1 MSLNDLKMI
10 GQIRRVREN
19 AAEQRFQTAR
29 TRVDQAEQD
38 VLKAETALSRFDGRL
53 EQRMREFHDTALKG
67 RPVGAME
74 GAQNFHS
81 DLMREREG
89 YARQIAMARLEVRR
103 AGEAA
108 ERARREWA
116 TAHARTETTHE
127 VAQEARMDLRRV
139 SEKRQEQDL
148 DELATGRSF
157 ARGGAP
163 GGGAPGGGSAE
174 GSGGAP
180 GSGGA

>member
-1 MSLNDLKMI
+1 MSLNDLKQI

-19 AAEQRFQTAR
+19 AAEQRFQSAKS
-29 TRVDQAEQD
+29 RVEQAEQD
-38 VLKAETALSRFDGRL
+38 VRKAETALTKFDGRL
-53 EQRMREFHDTALKG
+53 EQRMREFHDAALKG
-67 RPVGAME
+67 KPVGAME

-108 ERARREWA
+108 ERARRDWA
-116 TAHARTETTHE
+116 TAHAKTETTQTA
-127 VAQEARMDLRRV
+127 AQEARMDLRRV

-157 ARGGAP
+157 ARGGGAGGAGGGV
-163 GGGAPGGGSAE
+163 GGGA
-174 GSGGAP
+174 SGTGRA
-180 GSGGA
+180 S